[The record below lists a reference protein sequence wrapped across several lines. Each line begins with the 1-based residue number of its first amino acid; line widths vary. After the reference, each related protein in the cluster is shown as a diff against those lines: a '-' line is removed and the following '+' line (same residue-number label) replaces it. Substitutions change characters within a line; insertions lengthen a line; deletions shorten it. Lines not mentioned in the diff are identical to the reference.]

1 MPPSEMSFKEKYLKL
16 REKFD
21 AVSGVHRQYTSELEA
36 AQDKIKRLKDENN
49 HLLDLLSDLMKK
61 DGVEPM
67 SESETSSDNDEDD
80 EKYMNHNVDEEAGA
94 PQRNEN
100 KDGQHRSMQQ
110 PSTLNQQSEA
120 INGH

>member
-1 MPPSEMSFKEKYLKL
+1 MPPAEMSFKEKYLKL

-21 AVSGVHRQYTSELEA
+21 AVSGVGVHVNASRYDLEL
-36 AQDKIKRLKDENN
+36 RPLHT

-61 DGVEPM
+61 EGVEPM